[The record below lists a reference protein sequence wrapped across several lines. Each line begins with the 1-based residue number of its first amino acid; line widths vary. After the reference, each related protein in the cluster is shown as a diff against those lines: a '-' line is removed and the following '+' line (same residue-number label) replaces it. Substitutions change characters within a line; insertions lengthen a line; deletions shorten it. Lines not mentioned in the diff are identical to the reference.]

1 MDCCENTNQKKKEN
15 QGQSMKGGKNIMEL
29 RKNTMMWAIIGVL
42 FLAVLFLTFKASSL
56 TGKAAIDS
64 SGKLDTSGWS
74 ENEKMNYDMH
84 ETVPARLQGRIAAST
99 TSGGTGMVGG
109 C

>member
-1 MDCCENTNQKKKEN
+1 MDKKI
-15 QGQSMKGGKNIMEL
+15 IM
-29 RKNTMMWAIIGVL
+29 WIVIGVL
-42 FLAVLFLTFKASSL
+42 FLSVLFLTYKLSSL
-56 TGKAAIDS
+56 TGKATAGS

-84 ETVPARLQGRIAAST
+84 GTVPARLQGKAAVS
-99 TSGGTGMVGG
+99 SGTGMVGG

>member
-1 MDCCENTNQKKKEN
+1 MEWSEDA
-15 QGQSMKGGKNIMEL
+15 KNNMEVK
-29 RKNTMMWAIIGVL
+29 KNTMMWIVIGVL
-42 FLAVLFLTFKASSL
+42 FLSVLFLMYKASTIS
-56 TGKAAIDS
+56 GNAVAGD

-84 ETVPARLQGRIAAST
+84 GTVPARLQGKVAAS
-99 TSGGTGMVGG
+99 SASSGTGMVGG

>member
-1 MDCCENTNQKKKEN
+1 
-15 QGQSMKGGKNIMEL
+15 MEVK
-29 RKNTMMWAIIGVL
+29 KNTVMWIVIGVL
-42 FLAVLFLTFKASSL
+42 FLSVLFLMYKASTIS
-56 TGKAAIDS
+56 GNAIAGD

-84 ETVPARLQGRIAAST
+84 GTVPARLQGKVAASSAS
-99 TSGGTGMVGG
+99 SGAGMVGG

>member
-1 MDCCENTNQKKKEN
+1 
-15 QGQSMKGGKNIMEL
+15 MEVK
-29 RKNTMMWAIIGVL
+29 KNTMMWIVIGVL
-42 FLAVLFLTFKASSL
+42 FLSVLFLMYKASTIS
-56 TGKAAIDS
+56 GNAVAGD

-84 ETVPARLQGRIAAST
+84 GTVPARLQGKVAAS
-99 TSGGTGMVGG
+99 SASSGTGMVGG

>member
-1 MDCCENTNQKKKEN
+1 
-15 QGQSMKGGKNIMEL
+15 MEVK
-29 RKNTMMWAIIGVL
+29 KNTMMWIVIGVL
-42 FLAVLFLTFKASSL
+42 FLSVLFLMYKASTIS
-56 TGKAAIDS
+56 GNAIAGD

-84 ETVPARLQGRIAAST
+84 GTVPARLQGKVAASSAS
-99 TSGGTGMVGG
+99 SGAGVVWG